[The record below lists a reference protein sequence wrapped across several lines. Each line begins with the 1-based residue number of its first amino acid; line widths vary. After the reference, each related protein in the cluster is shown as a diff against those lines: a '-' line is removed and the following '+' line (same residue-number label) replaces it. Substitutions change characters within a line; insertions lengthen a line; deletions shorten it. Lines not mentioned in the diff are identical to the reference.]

1 MSLLHLHVSLVV
13 LPLHWPCTC
22 LCALFI
28 ETLLVDLN
36 QSQEKAKNEGRT
48 PVVYAIDPLLAALAH
63 FDTSADLR

>member
-1 MSLLHLHVSLVV
+1 M
-13 LPLHWPCTC
+13 
-22 LCALFI
+22 

-36 QSQEKAKNEGRT
+36 QAQEKAKNEGRT